1 MKKVMGPLC
10 KQLNTILDK
19 SDFSNCEFSEIELN
33 TIHSLRLS
41 KRDLPYLDYFPN
53 LEEIVLDLF
62 PSVNNDDILFI
73 GQKFPNLKSLKIKEQ
88 NGLFVLNLSL
98 FKELDSLCVIHNDNL
113 LDIIGLD
120 KVTKFTFY
128 DNKDYSNI
136 KQLVDYLLINK
147 NSMVVLDI
155 SYYVDVVNTL
165 FELREDVELLTKF
178 TWIESIGLRKY
189 NNYEY
194 THVEIESLLKHIAFI
209 ASKYVYSDDSDIM
222 KFCVLYNWILKNMK
236 FVNEDDPEGENLN
249 LISDVNKVFSYGR
262 GGRLSLAKAFQ
273 MLLSFVGIKSS
284 VVYSMGA
291 TDVIGMYNGEKVC
304 SLLGES
310 DYAVLRVTLDDKYYY
325 CDIAWDTL
333 INFHG
338 FFDKLR
344 FFLFSKEELKNRH
357 MFVGE
362 GNITNTYS
370 YHGDDCDDLMK
381 KAMDRVKEVD
391 ETFEDIERLKPQI
404 TGLELN
410 IALLKLNV
418 NDIKLE
424 LDKLDMNSEAYKNKL
439 IELTNTEEEIDSISN
454 DLIRLENNRKGII
467 KSYSN
472 ILLDRYLKKE
482 KDNDARYLL
491 EVIEEKRK
499 LLLISDYV
507 AELLMECV
515 K

>member
-1 MKKVMGPLC
+1 MGPLC
-10 KQLNTILDK
+10 KQLNKILDK
-19 SDFSNCEFSEIELN
+19 EDISNSEFSEAELN
-33 TIHSLRLS
+33 TVNSLRLS

-53 LEEIVLDLF
+53 LEEIELDLF
-62 PSVNNDDILFI
+62 PSVNDDDIIFI

-88 NGLFVLNLSL
+88 NSLFLLNLSL
-98 FKELDSLCVIHNDNL
+98 FNNLEELCIIHNDNL
-113 LDIIGLD
+113 LDIVGLE
-120 KVTKFTFY
+120 KVNKFTFY
-128 DNKDYSNI
+128 DNKDHENI

-147 NSMVVLDI
+147 DSLVVLDI
-155 SYYVDVVNTL
+155 VYYVNIVNIL
-165 FELREDVELLTKF
+165 YEMNEDVSLLKSF

-189 NNYEY
+189 LNYEY
-194 THVEIESLLKHIAFI
+194 NNIEIESLMKHISYI

-222 KFCVLYNWILKNMK
+222 KFCVLYNWVLKNMK
-236 FVNEDDPEGENLN
+236 FVNEDDPQNENLS

-273 MLLSFVGIKSS
+273 MLLGFVGIKSS
-284 VVYSMGA
+284 VVYSLGA

-310 DYAVLRVTLDDKYYY
+310 DYAVLRVTLDGKYYY

-344 FFLFSKEELKNRH
+344 FFLFSKEELKSRH
-357 MFVGE
+357 KFVGE
-362 GNITNTYS
+362 GNIINSYS

-381 KAMDRVKEVD
+381 KAVDRVKEVD
-391 ETFEDIERLKPQI
+391 ETFDDIERLKPEI
-404 TGLELN
+404 TGMELN
-410 IALLKLNV
+410 LALLKLNI

-424 LDKLDMNSEAYKNKL
+424 LDSLDMNSEAYKKKFL
-439 IELTNTEEEIDSISN
+439 ELTDIEEQIDTISN
-454 DLIRLENNRKGII
+454 DLIRLENNRDGIV

-472 ILLDRYLKKE
+472 LLLDRYLKNDRD
-482 KDNDARYLL
+482 KDLNTLNSI
-491 EVIEEKRK
+491 IEEKKK
-499 LLLISDYV
+499 LLLISDYI
-507 AELLMECV
+507 ADLLKQCI